1 MLNEQLAEFLAHS
14 VELESEARERYSELG
29 EMMAAHN
36 NRPVAAFFSRMAHE
50 ASQHLAEV
58 EEIVGSARLP
68 QLKAWEYR
76 WLDPEAPESAS
87 YEAVHYRMT
96 LGEAMQL
103 ALRNER
109 EAEAFYRHV
118 ADSATD
124 QETQRIATGF
134 AEEEKRHAAALENMI
149 AELGQE
155 PWCNKLED
163 DEPSIPE

>member
-36 NRPVAAFFSRMAHE
+36 NLAVAAFFERMAHE

-58 EEIVGSARLP
+58 EEIVGIARLP
-68 QLKAWEYR
+68 QLRAWEYR

-96 LGEAMQL
+96 LREAMLL
-103 ALRNER
+103 ALQNER
-109 EAEAFYRHV
+109 DAEAFYRHV
-118 ADSATD
+118 AGNTPD

-134 AEEEKRHAAALENMI
+134 AEEEHRHAAALKNMI
-149 AELGQE
+149 AELGEE
-155 PWCNKLED
+155 PRFNKLED
-163 DEPSIPE
+163 DEPHMPE

>member
-14 VELESEARERYSELG
+14 VELESEARERYSELA
-29 EMMAAHN
+29 EAMAAHS
-36 NRPVAAFFSRMAHE
+36 NRDVSAFFQRMADE
-50 ASQHLAEV
+50 ASQHLSEV

-68 QLKAWEYR
+68 QLKAWEYQ

-103 ALRNER
+103 ALQNER
-109 EAEAFYRHV
+109 EAEAYYRHV
-118 ADSATD
+118 ADNTPD

-134 AEEEKRHAAALENMI
+134 AEEEHRHAAALESMI
-149 AELGQE
+149 AELGEE
-155 PWCNKLED
+155 PQFKKLED
-163 DEPSIPE
+163 DEPTMPE

>member
-14 VELESEARERYSELG
+14 VELESEARERYSELA
-29 EMMAAHN
+29 EAMSAHN
-36 NRPVAAFFSRMAHE
+36 SRDVAAFFQRMAGE

-68 QLKAWEYR
+68 QLKAWEYQ

-103 ALRNER
+103 ALQNER
-109 EAEAFYRHV
+109 DAETYYRHM
-118 ADSATD
+118 ADTTTD
-124 QETQRIATGF
+124 PETQRIATGF
-134 AEEEKRHAAALENMI
+134 AEEEKRHAAALEKMI
-149 AELGQE
+149 AELGEEQRFS
-155 PWCNKLED
+155 KLED
-163 DEPSIPE
+163 DEPHMPE